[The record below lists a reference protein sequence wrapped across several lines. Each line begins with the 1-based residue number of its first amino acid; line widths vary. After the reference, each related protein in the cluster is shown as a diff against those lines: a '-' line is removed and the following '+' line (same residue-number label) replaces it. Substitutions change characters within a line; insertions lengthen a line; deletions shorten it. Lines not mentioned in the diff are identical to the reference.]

1 MVIDLQKIV
10 TQEKNHIIQVNQAPL
25 EGRIVNGITIMDS
38 GSADGWAQTGE
49 LVIASSKVMPE
60 NIDDAKQLIQELVD
74 RQISCLLVKPYT
86 HDKSAEFPQAIIT
99 FSNDLNLPLFAIKD
113 HVTSIQVLN
122 SINAQLL
129 ESRRIGKMANLDL
142 DYLLRSNSVAE
153 KDFDFISELK
163 GMNLFELNVRLVKIS
178 FTQTPHPRERLSV
191 QLDLVNQIHEFFS
204 HAQRYNRIM
213 TYFIVEA
220 TNGATVIS
228 FFNHKQTELPPDD
241 RTRFTTLIKNVNVPH
256 FTVYEGVSGMHPA
269 KKIHRA
275 FSEASFG
282 VEVAKTLGWSERPIF
297 YRDVSLWDLVNKI
310 SEAQDSRLY
319 PIEMDELLTDSE
331 TYETVKE
338 FFNQNESIKETS
350 KALYTH
356 PNTIRYRLAQ
366 IYRQTGLDYRH
377 TNDKFLIYIAL
388 INKMMKHAK

>member
-10 TQEKNHIIQVNQAPL
+10 TQEKNHIVQVNQAPI